1 MSRKPWR
8 PLAIS
13 RLKSGQGWPNSF
25 PVVALYW
32 RRYGA
37 RTLLAVWALG
47 CLGLGANL
55 LAFHLVALPSPD
67 PTDHR
72 LVGALRTLPKAA
84 GRWQLVHF
92 LYTDCPCASQVADHL
107 LARPSPMNT
116 TEHVVLVG
124 QAPQLIERLRK
135 LHFTVEVV
143 DEVELEQRFGV
154 TSVPLLVIADP
165 SGELRYSGG
174 YSTRK
179 QGPVQEDLSILARLQ
194 GGAPVS
200 PLPIFG
206 CAVSRELRQR
216 LDPAGL
222 KDLTFKGSI
231 R

>member
-1 MSRKPWR
+1 MW
-8 PLAIS
+8 
-13 RLKSGQGWPNSF
+13 
-25 PVVALYW
+25 VV
-32 RRYGA
+32 
-37 RTLLAVWALG
+37 G

-67 PTDHR
+67 LSDHR
-72 LVGALRTLPKAA
+72 LGEALRTLPKTT

-107 LARPSPMNT
+107 LARPTPINA

-124 QAPQLIERLRK
+124 QAPQLIDRLRK

-154 TSVPLLVIADP
+154 TSVPLLVIAEP
-165 SGELRYSGG
+165 NGELRYSGG

-179 QGPVQEDLSILARLQ
+179 QGPVQEDLAIFARLQ
-194 GGAPVS
+194 GGSPVS
-200 PLPIFG
+200 PLPVFG

-222 KDLTFKGSI
+222 KDLTFKGNI